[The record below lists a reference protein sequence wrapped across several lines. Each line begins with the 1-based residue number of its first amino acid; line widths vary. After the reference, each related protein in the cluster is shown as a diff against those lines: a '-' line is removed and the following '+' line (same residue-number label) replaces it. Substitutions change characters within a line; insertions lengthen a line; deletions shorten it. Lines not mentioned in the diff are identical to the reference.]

1 MPSLPKT
8 LAMIV
13 LSASTLFSSGL
24 MADQKYGFAEKVK
37 CIKPFMPL
45 IINFKVDDYL
55 DNFAGIAYNIMYIG
69 ADDNNGRADLN
80 SLYTNSEGH
89 NYLNQN
95 GNVYRYA
102 KTEIKDSYSYVNA
115 PGGTMLSY
123 LSKPVCLEK
132 KDCQAYP
139 RQWQPTE
146 DRGLSSYD
154 SIRRYY
160 PNDFIYVHSGL
171 FPTLHEGN
179 LDTTIFTLVNRF
191 KLLRIEIFT
200 VTNGENVPVSNEWM
214 HDIGAEPIVME
225 YSSSKWGDT
234 GYYFGNAAVNRISRP
249 LNSSPLKS
257 FPDHLDT
264 SIQAMDFQ
272 ISMSKGAIGEIRAGA
287 QFYYFSEAQK
297 EILNKCSTPWIR
309 GTK

>member
-24 MADQKYGFAEKVK
+24 MADQKYGFAEKTK

-55 DNFAGIAYNIMYIG
+55 DNFAGIAYNIIYIG

-89 NYLNQN
+89 DYLSQG

-115 PGGTMLSY
+115 PGGTMMSY

-132 KDCQAYP
+132 KDCHVYP
-139 RQWQPTE
+139 SKFQPTT
-146 DRGLSSYD
+146 DHGLSKYND
-154 SIRRYY
+154 LKRYY

-179 LDTTIFTLVNRF
+179 IDTTIFTLVRKF
-191 KLLRIEIFT
+191 KVLRIEIFT
-200 VTNGENVPVSNEWM
+200 VTNGENVFDSPDWM
-214 HDIGAEPIVME
+214 GRIGAEPIVME
-225 YSSSKWGDT
+225 YRASQSGDE
-234 GYYFGNAAVNRISRP
+234 YYYLDGASGLRRP
-249 LNSSPLKS
+249 TSTSPLKA
-257 FPDHLDT
+257 FPNHLDP
-264 SIQAMDFQ
+264 SIQAMDFKLKF
-272 ISMSKGAIGEIRAGA
+272 KGGVLGEI
-287 QFYYFSEAQK
+287 YSEAQFHYFSDAQK
-297 EILNKCSTPWIR
+297 ETLNKCSTPWHK